1 MGEVG
6 KTIMDNCRINVRE
19 VADSIDVSI
28 GSSYVIFSDDLD
40 LRLVAAKFIPIS
52 MQFEQKLRQVEVDQE
67 LLN

>member
-1 MGEVG
+1 
-6 KTIMDNCRINVRE
+6 MDNCRINVRE

-52 MQFEQKLRQVEVDQE
+52 MQVEQKLRQVEVDQE